1 MRPKSN
7 NSLSIS
13 ARFPHHSSITKLG
26 SLRGFCTVPKF
37 YVLQLFLR
45 INYQSVKTRCTTYL
59 HCLRDQP
66 SDPMI
71 EFSCQNETYLGKY
84 LVAKGDISRF
94 GGGWCV
100 FVMWCLGRNAQLKGL
115 WTGMAGAVA
124 NKWIYGIISHY
135 SLREAYRSI
144 DLSLCMFDCLDTCVC
159 VRVWINIGR
168 DFWGLLTPNTLC
180 TAEPLPTTKLT
191 SMVRKAF
198 QLTKKG
204 MLRSVEWK
212 WGDFFPFAIST
223 KDGLTQEASEV
234 DRVRLPRPCSFV
246 LVCFNHIQTQL

>member
-1 MRPKSN
+1 
-7 NSLSIS
+7 
-13 ARFPHHSSITKLG
+13 
-26 SLRGFCTVPKF
+26 
-37 YVLQLFLR
+37 
-45 INYQSVKTRCTTYL
+45 
-59 HCLRDQP
+59 
-66 SDPMI
+66 MI

-94 GGGWCV
+94 GV

-168 DFWGLLTPNTLC
+168 DFWELLTPTTLC
-180 TAEPLPTTKLT
+180 TTEPLHCPPQNSHQWSEKPF
-191 SMVRKAF
+191 SW
-198 QLTKKG
+198 QKKVCYG
-204 MLRSVEWK
+204 LWNESEET
-212 WGDFFPFAIST
+212 FF
-223 KDGLTQEASEV
+223 LLQ
-234 DRVRLPRPCSFV
+234 
-246 LVCFNHIQTQL
+246 

>member
-1 MRPKSN
+1 M
-7 NSLSIS
+7 
-13 ARFPHHSSITKLG
+13 
-26 SLRGFCTVPKF
+26 
-37 YVLQLFLR
+37 
-45 INYQSVKTRCTTYL
+45 
-59 HCLRDQP
+59 
-66 SDPMI
+66 
-71 EFSCQNETYLGKY
+71 
-84 LVAKGDISRF
+84 AKGDISRF

-115 WTGMAGAVA
+115 WTGMAGVVA

-168 DFWGLLTPNTLC
+168 DFWGLLTPTTLC

-198 QLTKKG
+198 QLTKKVCYG
-204 MLRSVEWK
+204 LWNESEDIFFLLQYLPKMGWHRKLRKWTGCGCHGSVHLCW
-212 WGDFFPFAIST
+212 FALIIFR
-223 KDGLTQEASEV
+223 LEAPIA
-234 DRVRLPRPCSFV
+234 RILF
-246 LVCFNHIQTQL
+246 IMY